1 METLKLSDMS
11 DRELLLAMLDVAG
24 PDGFVDRH
32 DVAEHLGMKPD
43 GHGPRSVSVR
53 LAWMARWGTV
63 ERELLWD
70 DNGNAIM
77 NRAGTQQRVGQRW
90 KLTAKGLAIASGAL
104 KKSQE
109 NALEGMDEATM
120 LLIVQRVARSSIEGG
135 TAAEALIRREWNY
148 RTHFRRNGQAR

>member
-1 METLKLSDMS
+1 MESLKLSDMS
-11 DRELLLAMLDVAG
+11 DRELLLAMMDVAG
-24 PDGFVDRH
+24 PDGFVDRYEI
-32 DVAEHLGMKPD
+32 AQHLGMK
-43 GHGPRSVSVR
+43 GENAARSVSVR
-53 LAWMARWGTV
+53 LAWMARWATV

-77 NRAGTQQRVGQRW
+77 NRAGTQQRQGQRW
-90 KLTAKGLAIASGAL
+90 ALTAKGRAIASGAL

-135 TAAEALIRREWNY
+135 TSSEALIRREWNY

>member
-1 METLKLSDMS
+1 MESLRLEDMS
-11 DRELLLAMLDVAG
+11 DRELLLAMLGAAA

-32 DVAEHLGMKPD
+32 DVAAHLGMKPD

-70 DNGNAIM
+70 ENGNPIM
-77 NRAGTQQRVGQRW
+77 NRAKTQQRVGQRW
-90 KLTAKGLAIASGAL
+90 ALTERGRAIASGAL

-109 NALEGMDEATM
+109 NA
-120 LLIVQRVARSSIEGG
+120 
-135 TAAEALIRREWNY
+135 
-148 RTHFRRNGQAR
+148 